1 MPQVPP
7 GKPEQPGCASVRRS
21 PQYGKIVALWPL
33 HGRQTLTGAGA
44 VVVNCALPLDD
55 RLMLVKV
62 VPYSVYENG
71 SAMVV
76 TRSFE

>member
-1 MPQVPP
+1 MTAPA
-7 GKPEQPGCASVRRS
+7 E
-21 PQYGKIVALWPL
+21 
-33 HGRQTLTGAGA
+33 

-55 RLMLVKV
+55 RLTLQKV

-71 SAMVV
+71 SRMVV

>member
-1 MPQVPP
+1 MSR
-7 GKPEQPGCASVRRS
+7 GL
-21 PQYGKIVALWPL
+21 QYGKIVSLWPL
-33 HGRQTLTGAGA
+33 HGRQTFVARA
-44 VVVNCALPLDD
+44 EVVVNCALPLDD

-71 SAMVV
+71 SEMVV

>member
-1 MPQVPP
+1 M
-7 GKPEQPGCASVRRS
+7 GLA
-21 PQYGKIVALWPL
+21 
-33 HGRQTLTGAGA
+33 A

-55 RLMLVKV
+55 RLTLVNV

-71 SAMVV
+71 SEMVV

>member
-1 MPQVPP
+1 MF
-7 GKPEQPGCASVRRS
+7 
-21 PQYGKIVALWPL
+21 VA
-33 HGRQTLTGAGA
+33 RAE

-71 SAMVV
+71 SGMVV
-76 TRSFE
+76 TRSSE